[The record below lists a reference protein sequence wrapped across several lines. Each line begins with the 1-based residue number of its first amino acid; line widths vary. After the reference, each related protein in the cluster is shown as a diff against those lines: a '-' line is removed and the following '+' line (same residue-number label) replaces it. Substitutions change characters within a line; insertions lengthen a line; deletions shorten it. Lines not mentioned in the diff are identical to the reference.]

1 MTKVKYLIMILL
13 IGIFLI
19 IKPNMSN
26 AAVEATRN
34 IYSNNGSM
42 NFEIT
47 GLTLDTTHEYEFG
60 FSKTAAA
67 TVDIWYLITEYT
79 DSKAVV
85 NITTSISKMREVIN
99 VVDTAYI
106 TIKDKTTDT
115 IILEPYSVNVK
126 ILYLRLTNYSI
137 KKNGREFNTNESGS
151 IQVALRNAGNSKAH
165 YQYEKITDQN
175 IIDKYKEKKNKI
187 LILQILQTK

>member
-19 IKPNMSN
+19 IIPNISN
-26 AAVEATRN
+26 AVVEATRN

-47 GLTLDTTHEYEFG
+47 GLTLDTTHEYEFV
-60 FSKTAAA
+60 FTKTAAA
-67 TVDIWYLITEYT
+67 TVDTWYLITEYT

-137 KKNGREFNTNESGS
+137 KKMEES
-151 IQVALRNAGNSKAH
+151 
-165 YQYEKITDQN
+165 
-175 IIDKYKEKKNKI
+175 
-187 LILQILQTK
+187 LILTKVVQFK